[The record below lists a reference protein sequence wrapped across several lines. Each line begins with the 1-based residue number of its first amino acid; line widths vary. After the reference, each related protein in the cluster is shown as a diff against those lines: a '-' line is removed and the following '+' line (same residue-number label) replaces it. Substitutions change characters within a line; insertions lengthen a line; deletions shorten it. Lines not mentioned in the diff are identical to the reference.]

1 MWSFFLYAIMQQ
13 TASSVGTMLCISG
26 LSEAVDPI
34 SKKDLC
40 TVIHT
45 LRQQDSLVA
54 LLTAPLH
61 THPPFFSPYKTAAAI
76 TKEKKDVRG
85 EKKKIPD
92 MLDFPHYLKMCI
104 QVPVVDRGCNP
115 NRDELEVNGA
125 HRG

>member
-40 TVIHT
+40 TVMHT

-61 THPPFFSPYKTAAAI
+61 THTPFFFSLQNSGSYYKR
-76 TKEKKDVRG
+76 KKRCEGGEEK
-85 EKKKIPD
+85 
-92 MLDFPHYLKMCI
+92 
-104 QVPVVDRGCNP
+104 NP
-115 NRDELEVNGA
+115 RHA
-125 HRG
+125 